1 MTLVSST
8 FGDYDPD
15 GTTATQSESAI
26 IGLVSNY
33 ATKDYKEGLIAMGDA
48 PIYTTTEVT
57 KDHKLKFDN
66 KTYVVT
72 FVESYPINEA
82 IVLYY
87 ANIRTDGGI

>member
-1 MTLVSST
+1 MTLISST
-8 FGDYDPD
+8 VGDYDPD
-15 GTTATQSESAI
+15 GTTTTQSESAI

-48 PIYTTTEVT
+48 PLYTTTKIT
-57 KDHKLKFDN
+57 KAHKLKFDN